1 MAKIENPDAQTE
13 TPSVD
18 APVASAPTARKS
30 SQVGTTVSAEYFDGL
45 EDYRWTAR
53 KKMTEIVKEALDEY
67 VAKNGIKVDGSAPKA

>member
-1 MAKIENPDAQTE
+1 MAKLENPETE
-13 TPSVD
+13 VSTENPPAVA
-18 APVASAPTARKS
+18 APVARKS
-30 SQVGTTVSAEYFDGL
+30 SQVSTTVSAEYFDGL